1 MESDRTPAEDV
12 EKTNTVVRRSFDWAT
27 TLPSVAIVLVL
38 SEITEQGM
46 WGDKHETL
54 ADYVD
59 PDALD
64 AIVTQRRDE
73 AAAVGLSVDGYR
85 IRVDDQGVGVHPPA
99 EGAH

>member
-1 MESDRTPAEDV
+1 MEPGRTPEADV
-12 EKTNTVVRRSFDWAT
+12 ETADAVVRRSFDWGT

-38 SEITEQGM
+38 SELTQLEM
-46 WGDKHETL
+46 WGEEGGTL

-64 AIVTQRRDE
+64 AIVTHRRGE
-73 AAAVGLSVDGYR
+73 SAAVGLNVDGYR